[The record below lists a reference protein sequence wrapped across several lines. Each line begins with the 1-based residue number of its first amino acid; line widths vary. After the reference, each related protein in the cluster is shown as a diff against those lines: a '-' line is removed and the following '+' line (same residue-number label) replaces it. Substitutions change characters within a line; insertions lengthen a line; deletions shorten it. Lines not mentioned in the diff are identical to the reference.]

1 MEHAVE
7 NPIEKSTVLRSQGP
21 GTRVSKRCCSDLDQ
35 NVKFGQ
41 YCGICFVCTNRHFTY
56 WSARR
61 VELTRRDLQVKPTW
75 RKVKEIENIK
85 QIPCGGTLHST
96 PKLSRRQKGQ
106 EGCPKESKEDRRTKV
121 MPPIAAQLHEDHQK
135 DSWILH
141 PNSKRGELNNNK
153 KWKSI
158 YNTFYLYYL
167 LFWCRAICNKF
178 SRGKLLNEKRS
189 VTWHEEAMS
198 MLHSFIRYIIEG
210 ESRGILDQFVGS
222 IEKLHEACW

>member
-1 MEHAVE
+1 MLSQSRTRLCLSVRTFNQLTVAAINLQIVKLNVLYYLCILLLQLTQGSHQKNETFRK
-7 NPIEKSTVLRSQGP
+7 KSKKVRGGESRS
-21 GTRVSKRCCSDLDQ
+21 
-35 NVKFGQ
+35 
-41 YCGICFVCTNRHFTY
+41 
-56 WSARR
+56 
-61 VELTRRDLQVKPTW
+61 
-75 RKVKEIENIK
+75 
-85 QIPCGGTLHST
+85 PCGGTFHST

-158 YNTFYLYYL
+158 YNTYYLYYL